1 MKTGKRVLA
10 MLLSLALLASLAA
23 CGGNADETSE
33 VSQKSDAGAGTEN
46 AGGADDAG
54 TENAGA
60 DNAGTQAAGGDV
72 IKIGAIQL
80 AEHPA
85 LDASYQGFVEA
96 MAERGYVDGE
106 NIVIDFNNAGG
117 DISNCTTIAEKLVN
131 NGSDLILAIATPAA
145 QAVAAKTTT
154 IPIVGTAVTDFA
166 EAGLVNDN
174 EASGTNVCGSSDMNP
189 IAEQLDLLKQLL
201 PEAGKIGIMYC
212 SSEDNSRVQAELAES
227 ICDGLE
233 LAWEEYTVS
242 DSSMIQSV
250 AESMIGKVDA
260 VYIPTDNLMAEAM
273 ATVTMI
279 TNANGLPCIVGEEGM
294 VENGGLAT
302 YGLSYYNLGR
312 MAGEMA
318 ADVLEG
324 ADISAMAVKRVAAE
338 DCTLCI
344 NMTAAADL
352 QVTIPEDLSAK
363 ATIIE

>member
-1 MKTGKRVLA
+1 MKNGKKY
-10 MLLSLALLASLAA
+10 LALLLACALLAA
-23 CGGNADETSE
+23 LTACGDTKATSGETRKPE
-33 VSQKSDAGAGTEN
+33 AGSGTE
-46 AGGADDAG
+46 
-54 TENAGA
+54 
-60 DNAGTQAAGGDV
+60 AGTQAAAGGM

-85 LDASYQGFVEA
+85 LDASYEGFVA
-96 MAERGYVDGE
+96 ALAERGYVDGE
-106 NIVIDFNNAGG
+106 NITIDFNNAGG

-131 NGSDLILAIATPAA
+131 NESDLILAIATPAA
-145 QAVAAKTTT
+145 QAVAAKTTA
-154 IPIVGTAVTDFA
+154 IPVVGTAITDFA
-166 EAGLVNDN
+166 EAGLVEDN

-189 IAEQLDLLKQLL
+189 IDEQIGLLKQLL
-201 PEAGKIGIMYC
+201 PEAKKIAIMYC
-212 SSEDNSRVQAELAES
+212 SSEDNSRVQAEMAKAV
-227 ICDGLE
+227 CDQLQ

-260 VYIPTDNLMAEAM
+260 VYIPTDNLLAEAM
-273 ATVTMI
+273 ATVSMI
-279 TNANGLPCIVGEEGM
+279 TNANGLPCIVGEAGM

-324 ADISAMAVKRVAAE
+324 ADIRTMAVKKVAAE

-344 NMTAAADL
+344 NTTAAADL
-352 QVTIPEDLSAK
+352 QVTVSDDLLAK
-363 ATIIE
+363 ATIVE

>member
-1 MKTGKRVLA
+1 MKNVKKAIAMLLALA
-10 MLLSLALLASLAA
+10 MLAALAA
-23 CGGNADETSE
+23 CGDTKAASTEAQSEAGSGTQAAD
-33 VSQKSDAGAGTEN
+33 G
-46 AGGADDAG
+46 
-54 TENAGA
+54 AGA
-60 DNAGTQAAGGDV
+60 DGSQTAGGDV
-72 IKIGAIQL
+72 IKIGVIQL

-85 LDASYQGFVEA
+85 LDASYEGFVA
-96 MAERGYVDGE
+96 ALAARGYVDGE
-106 NIVIDFNNAGG
+106 NIAIDFNNAGG

-131 NGSDLILAIATPAA
+131 NESDLILAIATPAA

-154 IPIVGTAVTDFA
+154 IPIVGTAITDFA

-174 EASGTNVCGSSDMNP
+174 EVSGTNVCGSSDMNP
-189 IAEQLDLLKQLL
+189 IAEQIDLLKQLL

-212 SSEDNSRVQAELAES
+212 SSEDNSRVQAELAEAV
-227 ICDGLE
+227 CDQLQ

-250 AESMIGKVDA
+250 VESMIGKVDA
-260 VYIPTDNLMAEAM
+260 VYVPTDNLMAEAM
-273 ATVTMI
+273 ATVTMV

-302 YGLSYYNLGR
+302 YGLSYYNLGQ

-324 ADISAMAVKRVAAE
+324 ADISTMAVKKVAAE

-344 NMTAAADL
+344 NTTAAADL
-352 QVTIPEDLSAK
+352 QVTIPDDLRSK